1 VAASDIGE
9 SIVAVREVTTT
20 VVETTEVYIDS
31 SSIRE

>member
-1 VAASDIGE
+1 VPEVDDPV
-9 SIVAVREVTTT
+9 VAVQETTTT